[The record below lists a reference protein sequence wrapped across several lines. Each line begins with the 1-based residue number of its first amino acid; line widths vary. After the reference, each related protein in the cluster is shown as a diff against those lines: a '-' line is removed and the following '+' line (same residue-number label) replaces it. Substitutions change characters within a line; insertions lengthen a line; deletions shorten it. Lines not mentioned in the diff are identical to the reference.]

1 MIYKRKLKMKK
12 KYSDNDFGKLGDRIE
27 QSRRNANLTQ
37 YQLAKKLGISQKN
50 ISKYENNE
58 SVPNALIIRDLAKV
72 LEVTAD
78 YLLFGPEAVT
88 KDGAIHISDRQL
100 AQWVQEV
107 DHMDDEIKQSVI
119 SVLKLAVRCNKAKQ
133 VLVNSEF

>member
-1 MIYKRKLKMKK
+1 MKK
-12 KYSDNDFGKLGDRIE
+12 KYNDNEFGELGNRIE

-58 SVPNALIIRDLAKV
+58 SVPNGLIIRDLARI

-78 YLLFGPEAVT
+78 YLLFGQEAVT
-88 KDGAIHISDRQL
+88 KDGAIHIKDRQL
-100 AQWVQEV
+100 AQWIKEV

-133 VLVNSEF
+133 VLVNSEI

>member
-12 KYSDNDFGKLGDRIE
+12 KYNDNEFGELGNRIE

-58 SVPNALIIRDLAKV
+58 SVPNGLIIRDLARI

-78 YLLFGPEAVT
+78 YLLFGQEAVT
-88 KDGAIHISDRQL
+88 KDGAIHIKDRQL
-100 AQWVQEV
+100 AQWIKEV

-133 VLVNSEF
+133 VLVNSEI

>member
-1 MIYKRKLKMKK
+1 MKK
-12 KYSDNDFGKLGDRIE
+12 KYNDNEFGELGNRIE
-27 QSRRNANLTQ
+27 QSRRNSNLTQ

-58 SVPNALIIRDLAKV
+58 SVPNGLIIRDLARI

-78 YLLFGPEAVT
+78 YLLFGQEAVT
-88 KDGAIHISDRQL
+88 KDGAIHIKDRQL
-100 AQWVQEV
+100 AQWIKEV

-133 VLVNSEF
+133 VLVNSEI

>member
-12 KYSDNDFGKLGDRIE
+12 KYNDNEFGKLGDRIE
-27 QSRRNANLTQ
+27 QSRRNADLTQ
-37 YQLAKKLGISQKN
+37 YQLSKKLGISQKN

-58 SVPNALIIRDLAKV
+58 SVPNALIIRDLARV

-78 YLLFGPEAVT
+78 YLLFGQEAVT
-88 KDGAIHISDRQL
+88 KDGAIHIKDRQL
-100 AQWVQEV
+100 AQWIQEV
-107 DHMDDEIKQSVI
+107 DNMDDEIKQSVV

-133 VLVNSEF
+133 VLVNSEL

>member
-1 MIYKRKLKMKK
+1 LIYKRKLKMKK
-12 KYSDNDFGKLGDRIE
+12 KYNDNEFGELGNRIE

-58 SVPNALIIRDLAKV
+58 SVPNGLIIRDLARI

-78 YLLFGPEAVT
+78 YLLFGQEAVT
-88 KDGAIHISDRQL
+88 KDGAIHIKDRQL
-100 AQWVQEV
+100 AQWIKEV

-133 VLVNSEF
+133 VLVNSEI